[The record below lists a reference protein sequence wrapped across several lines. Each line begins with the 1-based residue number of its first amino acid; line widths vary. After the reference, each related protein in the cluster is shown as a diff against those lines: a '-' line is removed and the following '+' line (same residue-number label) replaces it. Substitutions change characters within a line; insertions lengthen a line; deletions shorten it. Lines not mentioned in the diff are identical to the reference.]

1 MVNSPLV
8 ATYIGKPK
16 GGKKEYYQ
24 NLEKLLAFY
33 GNPKR
38 GLWYE
43 ANRGEYC
50 RGYFDKIGKLGLL
63 SLRPQREKGDRI
75 YDKPVTQYGFMVG
88 NNIAKIAMLD
98 DLSDLLLKT
107 VTVQGVEKR
116 VVETL
121 PCIFTLRQIKLFN
134 LDGNFDAVSS
144 LMGYPL
150 YIREEEHIRMHELRN
165 KHKRRNPLAFF
176 SMNSVMFN
184 ENR

>member
-1 MVNSPLV
+1 
-8 ATYIGKPK
+8 
-16 GGKKEYYQ
+16 
-24 NLEKLLAFY
+24 
-33 GNPKR
+33 
-38 GLWYE
+38 
-43 ANRGEYC
+43 
-50 RGYFDKIGKLGLL
+50 
-63 SLRPQREKGDRI
+63 
-75 YDKPVTQYGFMVG
+75 MVG